1 MIFKHLAACCLLC
14 VLAAASAAPAERS
27 GIPIAAQPVNDDR
40 LPPSLVKLPGVDVRT
55 DLVYS
60 TLPGFRPLR
69 LDLYTPRGSSGDR
82 KARPLLVFVH
92 GGGWTIGHK
101 RATAYYANFPGVLAS
116 AARRGYAVASLE
128 YRLSSEAP
136 FPASVQDIKA
146 AVRFLRTQAK
156 GMGIDPA
163 RVGLWGGSA
172 GAHLAAMG
180 AYSCGDAALDPKD
193 KANAGASDCA
203 QAFVGWYGPYDL
215 EALLKGVAAAAQQA
229 AANPAAA
236 SATAA
241 SDNTEMLGGLA
252 FLECTAAGCPP
263 GRVAQA
269 SPIRYLDRSDP
280 PALLI
285 HGTADTLVPH
295 SQTLVMADAMRAA
308 GLSVEVLSIDG
319 VNHGWGGSTPQAT
332 RDASLKALEA
342 TLVFFDRRLR
352 ARR

>member
-1 MIFKHLAACCLLC
+1 MIFNRLMAGGLLC
-14 VLAAASAAPAERS
+14 VLAAAAAAPADGS
-27 GIPIAAQPVNDDR
+27 AVPIAAEPVNDDR
-40 LPPSLVKLPGVDVRT
+40 LPPSRVALPGVDVRT

-69 LDLYTPRGSSGDR
+69 LDLYTPRGSAGDR
-82 KARPLLVFVH
+82 KAKPLLVFVH

-101 RATAYYANFPGVLAS
+101 RATGYYADFPGVLAS
-116 AARRGYAVASLE
+116 AARRGYVVASLE

-136 FPASVQDIKA
+136 FPAPVQDIKA
-146 AVRFLRTQAK
+146 AVRFLRAQATVL
-156 GMGIDPA
+156 GIDPS

-180 AYSCGDAALDPKD
+180 AYSCGDAALDPKN
-193 KANAGASDCA
+193 KAHAGVSDCA

-215 EALLKGVAAAAQQA
+215 EALLKGVATAALQA
-229 AANPAAA
+229 AANPAPSNAA
-236 SATAA
+236 PA

-252 FLECTAAGCPP
+252 FLECSAAGCPP

-295 SQTLVMADAMRAA
+295 AQTLVMADAMRAA

-319 VNHGWGGSTPQAT
+319 ANHGWAGPTPAAT
-332 RDASLKALEA
+332 RDASIKALAA
-342 TLVFFDRRLR
+342 TLAFFDRQLR
-352 ARR
+352 SPR